1 MGKKRFRF
9 PVVSFPVV
17 CFSAYH
23 TCLSSGNDEKN
34 GTSIVIC
41 SDDVRG
47 QGVASFRAEVAKGM
61 AEAAKEMHD
70 ASLDSTFL
78 LFSMWT
84 EAVKHFGETGKGNV
98 IFLDGSTE
106 GMKRT
111 MQQMM
116 SMNVQDLK
124 DKV

>member
-1 MGKKRFRF
+1 L
-9 PVVSFPVV
+9 
-17 CFSAYH
+17 A
-23 TCLSSGNDEKN
+23 EKEAAQL
-34 GTSIVIC
+34 
-41 SDDVRG
+41 RG
-47 QGVASFRAEVAKGM
+47 QGIASFRAEVAKGM

-84 EAVKHFGETGKGNV
+84 EAIKHFGETGNGNV
-98 IFLDGSTE
+98 IFLDGSTD

-116 SMNVQDLK
+116 SMSMHNLE
-124 DKV
+124 DKK